1 MEESIADVWKK
12 NKKAEVAAKELLK
25 ALERSQVTIGLRSQ
39 AALHCYE
46 VDLSVSG
53 QGGQDEEGQL
63 EDKAFQMFSEAEGI
77 IASRLCQHSANVSTQ
92 FVEPLQR
99 YTAGLKSFQKSIDSQ
114 NILKEEYVVTDMAF
128 RKQKAS
134 EADMQAAQNC
144 YEVGVQR
151 VIRDFDRCKAT
162 RSTDICNNLLGLC
175 HLQVEN
181 SRMVS
186 LAWEQ
191 LEQSLLSQ
199 ENVNKHYSSDRYNIT
214 SYNSMKNSDR
224 NNLHSGLNQAM
235 LADLTHDEDDDA
247 DCISV

>member
-1 MEESIADVWKK
+1 MVY
-12 NKKAEVAAKELLK
+12 
-25 ALERSQVTIGLRSQ
+25 
-39 AALHCYE
+39 ALHIVRYDT
-46 VDLSVSG
+46 VNLSCA
-53 QGGQDEEGQL
+53 L
-63 EDKAFQMFSEAEGI
+63 HYM
-77 IASRLCQHSANVSTQ
+77 R
-92 FVEPLQR
+92 P
-99 YTAGLKSFQKSIDSQ
+99 
-114 NILKEEYVVTDMAF
+114 
-128 RKQKAS
+128 
-134 EADMQAAQNC
+134 
-144 YEVGVQR
+144 
-151 VIRDFDRCKAT
+151 
-162 RSTDICNNLLGLC
+162 
-175 HLQVEN
+175 QVEN